1 MSEEIRYYKG
11 KHKVRVVNES
21 KGYWTIEALEK
32 FEETVDGTT
41 ICVRVGE
48 RKIVPSNTVLR
59 FQSVPPPIKEHSYE
73 LQMKKKLK
81 RMVSGNK
88 GRKKAK
94 L

>member
-11 KHKVRVVNES
+11 KHKVRVVNKT

-32 FEETVDGTT
+32 FEDTIDGSV
-41 ICVRVGE
+41 ICVSLGE
-48 RKIVPSNTVLR
+48 RKIVPSNTVLKS
-59 FQSVPPPIKEHSYE
+59 QSIPPPIKEHSYE
-73 LQMKKKLK
+73 LQMEKKLK
-81 RMVSGNK
+81 RMVSENK